1 MNHFKTVFIIAFVI
15 VLLVLTAKISERGK
29 KLPRAKP
36 AVTPDANDITA
47 VIAGNNAFAL
57 DMYTEIKD
65 AKDIQQDNSNIF
77 FSPYSISAALAMT
90 YAGARG
96 RTEKQM
102 AKTLYLSLPKEQLHP
117 AFRVLEKK
125 LKADSKEHGYQL
137 SIANALWGQEGYSYL
152 PSFLAIA
159 KNNYGATLKEVDFIK
174 ETEKTRKIIN
184 IWVEEKTENKIAELI
199 KPRVLS
205 ALTRLVLTNAI
216 YFKGD
221 WASKFEEENTQEQD
235 FTTWSSSDN
244 VHKTPKKVKV
254 DMMFQK
260 GSFKYAEDEHLQILE
275 LPYKGEYLS
284 MIIFLPEAGY
294 ENLEA
299 LEKDLT
305 QKNMKDWLE
314 SLHKQ
319 QVILY
324 VPKFKITSQFRLA
337 DYLKAMGIPDAF
349 SLPPADFSGM
359 SGKKDLFLSAVT
371 HKAYVEVNEEGTE
384 AAAATAVMPALTS
397 ARVHPPIFR
406 ADHPFLFIIKDVS
419 SGSIIFMGRVSN
431 PAKQVN

>member
-244 VHKTPKKVKV
+244 VHKTPKKLSCL
-254 DMMFQK
+254 DT
-260 GSFKYAEDEHLQILE
+260 HL
-275 LPYKGEYLS
+275 YKAIRE
-284 MIIFLPEAGY
+284 FAG
-294 ENLEA
+294 
-299 LEKDLT
+299 
-305 QKNMKDWLE
+305 
-314 SLHKQ
+314 
-319 QVILY
+319 
-324 VPKFKITSQFRLA
+324 
-337 DYLKAMGIPDAF
+337 
-349 SLPPADFSGM
+349 
-359 SGKKDLFLSAVT
+359 
-371 HKAYVEVNEEGTE
+371 
-384 AAAATAVMPALTS
+384 
-397 ARVHPPIFR
+397 VHPRHI
-406 ADHPFLFIIKDVS
+406 
-419 SGSIIFMGRVSN
+419 
-431 PAKQVN
+431 